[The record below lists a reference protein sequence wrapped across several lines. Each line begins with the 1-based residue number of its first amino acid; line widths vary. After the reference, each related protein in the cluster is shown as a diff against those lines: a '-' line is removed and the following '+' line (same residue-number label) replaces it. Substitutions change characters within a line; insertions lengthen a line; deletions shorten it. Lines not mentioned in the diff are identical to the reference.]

1 MLFFR
6 SEESIDEWCR
16 LRESPR
22 RPSVRIDQLWQ
33 MAVAWYSTRL
43 DTESRRPD
51 AAQIRGIFARIGLKG
66 DFWDPQADASRAS

>member
-6 SEESIDEWCR
+6 SEESIDDWCR
-16 LRESPR
+16 SRGSSR

-43 DTESRRPD
+43 DPESHRPD
-51 AAQIRGIFARIGLKG
+51 AAQIRGIFERIGLTG
-66 DFWDPQADASRAS
+66 DFWDPQADTFRAS